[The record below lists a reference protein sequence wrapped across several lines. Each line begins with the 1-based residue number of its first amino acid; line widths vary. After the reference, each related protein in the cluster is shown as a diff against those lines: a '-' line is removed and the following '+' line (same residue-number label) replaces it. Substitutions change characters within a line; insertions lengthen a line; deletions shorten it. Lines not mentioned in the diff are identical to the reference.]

1 MINFNKTVFKGNL
14 EDECEVT
21 EVSLKRALWYKQN
34 GFEVDR
40 ITVRGSD
47 TADVEVQVIFW
58 HEDKPSD
65 VFTFTGFSVGYGGTA
80 PVGFKRFLELFE
92 IKWDGFDPI
101 KNSIKNGPYSWSD

>member
-40 ITVRGSD
+40 ITVRGS
-47 TADVEVQVIFW
+47 
-58 HEDKPSD
+58 
-65 VFTFTGFSVGYGGTA
+65 GYILA
-80 PVGFKRFLELFE
+80 
-92 IKWDGFDPI
+92 
-101 KNSIKNGPYSWSD
+101 